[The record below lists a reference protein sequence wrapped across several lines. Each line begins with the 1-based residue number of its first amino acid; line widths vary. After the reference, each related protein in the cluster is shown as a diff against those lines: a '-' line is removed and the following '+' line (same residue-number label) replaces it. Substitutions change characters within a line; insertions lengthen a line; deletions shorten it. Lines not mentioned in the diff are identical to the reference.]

1 VAEPFDV
8 AVLGLGVLGS
18 AVACELASRGRRVVG
33 VERHR
38 PVHDLGSSHGE
49 SRILRRTQFEHPDY
63 VPLAIRAYEL
73 WDDIA
78 VRSRRRL
85 RLRTGGLVIGHPDGA
100 VLRGSLGSAVRHGFD
115 HHLLDNAELRRR
127 YPMLCIEPGQ
137 VGLYEGATSVLFAE
151 ECVRTLHEL
160 AIDGGAELRFGSR
173 VSPES
178 VQRALTTGRI
188 RLEAPGHVIDANF
201 LVIAAGPWVSGLLPD
216 GPGAALTAERLVMY
230 WFEPA
235 SSREAFSPGR
245 FPVCLWDHHE
255 EPFCAFP
262 HLGGH
267 GVKVA
272 RQGTGASTDPES
284 VRRDVGADEISRMR
298 RRLAGAIPDLDRP
311 PSHTSV
317 CMYTNA
323 PDGHFVLG
331 LLNDPRIALASACSG
346 HGFKF
351 APVVGEIVS
360 DLLTR
365 GVSRHR
371 IDLFRPDRAA
381 LRKGP

>member
-1 VAEPFDV
+1 MAEPFDV
-8 AVLGLGVLGS
+8 AILGLGVMGS

-33 VERHR
+33 VERYW

-63 VPLAIRAYEL
+63 VPLALRAYEL
-73 WDDIA
+73 WDDLA
-78 VRSRRRL
+78 ARSRRSL
-85 RLRTGGLVIGHPDGA
+85 RLPTGGLVIGRPDGA
-100 VLRGSLGSAVRHGFD
+100 VLRGSLESAARHGLD
-115 HHLLDNAELRRR
+115 HHVLEDVELRRR
-127 YPMLCIEPGQ
+127 YPMLHIEPGE
-137 VGLYEGATSVLFAE
+137 VGLYEEATSVLLAE
-151 ECVRTLHEL
+151 ECVRTLQQL
-160 AIDGGAELRFGSR
+160 AIDGGAELRFGVR
-173 VSPES
+173 VSPGS
-178 VQRALTTGRI
+178 VRTALGTGQI
-188 RLEAPGHVIDANF
+188 RLEAPGHRIDADH
-201 LVIAAGPWVSGLLPD
+201 LVIAAGPWVSGLLAD
-216 GPGAALTAERLVMY
+216 GRGASLTAERLVMY
-230 WFEPA
+230 WFDPA
-235 SSREAFSPGR
+235 SSRPAFAPGR
-245 FPVCLWDHHE
+245 FPVCLWDHPE

-262 HLGGH
+262 HLDGP

-272 RQGTGASTDPES
+272 RQGIGATTDPES
-284 VRRDVGADEISRMR
+284 VRRDVGTDEISGMR
-298 RRLAGAIPDLDRP
+298 RRLARAVPALDRP

-331 LLNDPRIALASACSG
+331 PLNDPRIVIASACSG

-381 LRKGP
+381 LRAEP